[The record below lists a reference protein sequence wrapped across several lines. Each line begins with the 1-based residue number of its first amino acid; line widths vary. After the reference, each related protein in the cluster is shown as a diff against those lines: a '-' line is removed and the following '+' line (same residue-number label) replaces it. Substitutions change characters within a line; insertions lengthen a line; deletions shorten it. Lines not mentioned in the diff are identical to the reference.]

1 MEFLLNSTQAN
12 LKAFSRDGSWSM
24 DQAKSPEETARS
36 LAEDFESAMLTTML
50 KAMFEGVQL
59 GGESGEQYESLL
71 VEEYA
76 ATISSAGGIGVSDQ
90 IYRELLA
97 LQEAKSQS

>member
-1 MEFLLNSTQAN
+1 MDFLLNSTPAV
-12 LKAFSRDGSWSM
+12 LKPFSRDGSWSPA
-24 DQAKSPEETARS
+24 QAKSSEETARQM
-36 LAEDFESAMLTTML
+36 AEDFESAMLTTML

-76 ATISSAGGIGVSDQ
+76 ATISRAGGIGISDS

-97 LQEAKSQS
+97 LQEAKADT